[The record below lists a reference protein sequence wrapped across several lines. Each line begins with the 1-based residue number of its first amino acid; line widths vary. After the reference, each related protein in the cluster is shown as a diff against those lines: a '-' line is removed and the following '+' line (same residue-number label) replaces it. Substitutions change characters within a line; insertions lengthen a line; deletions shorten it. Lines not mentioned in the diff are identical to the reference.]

1 MVVVIDFG
9 PGRVERRAVEL
20 LAPRGKWRVG
30 GDGWFGGR
38 SEKIG
43 AASPRVKW
51 MVGDDG
57 WFVG

>member
-1 MVVVIDFG
+1 MLPVEVELVVLDDFG

-38 SEKIG
+38 SEKMR
-43 AASPRVKW
+43 AASPRVE
-51 MVGDDG
+51 
-57 WFVG
+57 